1 MIGDLINLKIYQF
14 YIGDVEGERIAT
26 AQTVEERRAGLIRL
40 ARQANLPLLTRH
52 FDGSMREVF

>member
-1 MIGDLINLKIYQF
+1 M
-14 YIGDVEGERIAT
+14 EGERIAT